1 MARTHGRTEAQAYG
15 MSGRRSR
22 LALNE
27 GLIVYR
33 DMWGQAVQ

>member
-1 MARTHGRTEAQAYG
+1 MNRGHGGTDAQAHG
-15 MSGRRSR
+15 TSGRCGR

-27 GLIVYR
+27 GPIVYR